1 VPVVVEAL
9 MVAGV
14 VALPLPALA
23 LGAAGI
29 RRRSG
34 RSSIHER
41 TDRVELALLVLGRL
55 LTLLL
60 LLALSG
66 ITLLAC
72 VGGLL
77 RDRTLPSLV
86 YVFFVADL
94 LVAVLV
100 LLTSGP
106 RGRRPGRR
114 SASPA
119 RR

>member
-1 VPVVVEAL
+1 
-9 MVAGV
+9 MVAAV
-14 VALPLPALA
+14 LALPLPALV
-23 LGAAGI
+23 LGAARV
-29 RRRSG
+29 RRRTG

-41 TDRVELALLVLGRL
+41 TDRVELTLLVLGRL
-55 LTLLL
+55 LALLL

-72 VGGLL
+72 IGGLV

-94 LVAVLV
+94 LVGVLV
-100 LLTSGP
+100 LLTFGR
-106 RGRRPGRR
+106 RGRRPARR
-114 SASPA
+114 RASPA

>member
-1 VPVVVEAL
+1 

-14 VALPLPALA
+14 VLLPLPALVH
-23 LGAAGI
+23 GAVRV
-29 RRRSG
+29 RRRTG

-55 LTLLL
+55 IALLL

-72 VGGLL
+72 IGGLV

-86 YVFFVADL
+86 YVFFAADL
-94 LVAVLV
+94 LVAALV
-100 LLTSGP
+100 LLTF
-106 RGRRPGRR
+106 GRRDRR
-114 SASPA
+114 PARRRASPA

>member
-1 VPVVVEAL
+1 

-23 LGAAGI
+23 VGST
-29 RRRSG
+29 RVRWRTG
-34 RSSIHER
+34 RSSLHER
-41 TDRVELALLVLGRL
+41 TDRVEYALLVLGRAL
-55 LTLLL
+55 GLLL
-60 LLALSG
+60 LLALSAV
-66 ITLLAC
+66 TLLAC
-72 VGGLL
+72 IGGLV

-100 LLTSGP
+100 LLTAG
-106 RGRRPGRR
+106 RGRPPARR

>member
-1 VPVVVEAL
+1 MA
-9 MVAGV
+9 AGV
-14 VALPLPALA
+14 VLVPVPALV
-23 LGAAGI
+23 LGAMRV

-55 LTLLL
+55 LALLL

-66 ITLLAC
+66 ITLLSC
-72 VGGLL
+72 IGGLV

-100 LLTSGP
+100 LLTFG
-106 RGRRPGRR
+106 RLGRRPARR

>member
-1 VPVVVEAL
+1 MVVEAL
-9 MVAGV
+9 IVAGV
-14 VALPLPALA
+14 VLLPLPALA
-23 LGAAGI
+23 LGSAGV

-41 TDRVELALLVLGRL
+41 TDRVELALLVLGRAL
-55 LTLLL
+55 ALLL
-60 LLALSG
+60 LLVLSG
-66 ITLLAC
+66 VTLLAC
-72 VGGLL
+72 IGGLV

-100 LLTSGP
+100 LLTFGR
-106 RGRRPGRR
+106 RGRRPARR